1 MHTPVFRADA
11 LRIHHLLPSSLA
23 NGPGLRAVVWVQG
36 CALGC
41 PGCFN
46 PESHDFSAGEVIT
59 TKEMAA
65 RIMAVKEPIQG
76 ITISGGEP
84 FHQHRALARLLA
96 DVRAQKDLSV
106 LVFSGYTLEEINRL
120 QAQELLAQ
128 IDVLIAGRYQAQQ
141 RIASGLIGSANKSV
155 HFLTSRYSPVDLANV
170 PETEVLISPDGEIIL
185 SGINPLT
192 W

>member
-1 MHTPVFRADA
+1 MPAFRADA
-11 LRIHHLLPSSLA
+11 LRIHHFLPSSLA

-46 PESHDFSAGEVIT
+46 PESHDFSMGEVFSIP
-59 TKEMAA
+59 ELAA
-65 RIMAVKEPIQG
+65 RILAVNDPIEG

-84 FHQHRALARLLA
+84 FHQHRGLARLLA
-96 DVRAQKDLSV
+96 AVRAQKDLSV
-106 LVFSGYTLEEINRL
+106 LVFSGYTLAEINRL
-120 QAQELLAQ
+120 KAQALLSQ
-128 IDVLIAGRYQAQQ
+128 IDVLIAGRYQAEQ
-141 RIASGLIGSANKSV
+141 RIASGLIGSANKAV
-155 HFLTSRYSPVDLANV
+155 HFLTPRYTPADLAQV
-170 PETEVLISPDGEIIL
+170 PETEVLISPDGEITL